1 MKLCFFGDSIGKGV
15 VYDPEK
21 ERYVPSANSF
31 VKLMEQEEDCRIEN
45 FSRYGCT
52 VTRGMELMEKNTE
65 KIEAADYVLLEFG
78 GNDSDFDWKEI
89 SADPEA
95 AHTPRTPI
103 EVFTDTYKKAI
114 EQIRKLGKIP
124 VLLNL
129 PPIDEKKY
137 FRWISRGLS
146 GENILKWLGGDA
158 IYIYRWHEMYNAAV
172 CDVCNA
178 TGTPMI
184 DIRSAFLVR
193 KDYTDYLCE
202 DGIHPNEKGHRLIRE
217 AMGRATASIIRQ
229 EAVTR

>member
-21 ERYVPSANSF
+21 ERYVPSENSF
-31 VKLMEQEEDCRIEN
+31 VKLIEQEARCQIEN

-52 VTRGMELMEKNTE
+52 VTRGKELMEKHVE

-78 GNDSDFDWKEI
+78 GNDSDFDWKKI
-89 SADPEA
+89 SDNPEA
-95 AHTPRTPI
+95 MHTPHTPI
-103 EVFTDTYKKAI
+103 ALFTATYRNVI

-146 GENILKWLGGDA
+146 KENIMKWLGGDA
-158 IYIYRWHEMYNAAV
+158 IYIYRWHEMYNAAI

-178 TGTPMI
+178 TGARMI

-193 KDYTDYLCE
+193 KDYSDYLCE

-217 AMGRATASIIRQ
+217 AIAHQVGAQRAQT
-229 EAVTR
+229 V